1 LAPLTNHLNHDLTHL
16 QGQQHS
22 AGLARLAMDLQLATL
37 HQLERQDH
45 PELARTTLPL
55 GRPVHE
61 LTDPF
66 ALEVHR
72 AIDTSDRTTPLP
84 DLPIYVERDH
94 DRRLQTIVKQAA
106 EGHSAAAVLVG
117 GSSTGKTR
125 ACWEAVQTLPD
136 DWRLWHP
143 IDPSR
148 PEAAAD
154 ALSAV
159 EPRTIIW
166 LNEAQHYLLM
176 AASEL
181 GERVAAG
188 LRELLRDPTRAP
200 VLVLG
205 TIWPEYWATLTT
217 PPSPGQQHDPQAQ
230 ARALL
235 TGTDIAVP
243 DAFNGPALQALGA
256 AAQADS
262 RLAEAVARAEH
273 GHITQFL
280 AGGPALLE
288 RYRNAPTAAKA
299 LIEAAMDARRPGH
312 GLYLPHSLLEAAA
325 SGYLTDEQWDGLGE
339 DWLEQA
345 LAYCAQPCRGARG
358 PLTRVRPR
366 PGQTPPAPAAL
377 PAG

>member
-1 LAPLTNHLNHDLTHL
+1 LAPLTNQLNHDLTHL

-22 AGLARLAMDLQLATL
+22 VGLARLAMALQTALAAL
-37 HQLERQDH
+37 HQLEQQDH
-45 PELARTTLPL
+45 PELARTTLRL

-94 DRRLQTIVKQAA
+94 DRRLQAIVKQAA

-159 EPRTIIW
+159 EPQTIIW

-243 DAFNGPALQALGA
+243 DAFTGPALQALGA

-262 RLAEAVARAEH
+262 RLAEAAAHAEH

-288 RYRNAPTAAKA
+288 RYRNAPAAAKA
-299 LIEAAMDARRPGH
+299 LIEAAMDARRLGH
-312 GLYLPHSLLEAAA
+312 GLYFPHSLLVNRP
-325 SGYLTDEQWDGLGE
+325 GFIGGLG
-339 DWLEQA
+339 A
-345 LAYCAQPCRGARG
+345 
-358 PLTRVRPR
+358 
-366 PGQTPPAPAAL
+366 
-377 PAG
+377 